1 MSKALPVIEASTDSP
16 ETIAA
21 LQAEIRALASAQN
34 AILLA
39 HNYQRAEVQDVA
51 HFVGDSLGLSR
62 RAAGVSEDVIVFC
75 GVHFMAETAKILV
88 PDKLVLLPDLD
99 AGCSL
104 ADTITPEEVRGWRQ
118 DFPDHVAVGYVNT
131 TAAVKAELDYCC
143 TSGNVLDVIDA
154 IPEEQGILFLPD
166 MFLGAHVRRMRPHR
180 RVEIWMGECHVHAGI
195 DIENLEAARA
205 AHPGAEVL
213 VHPECGCASRLLYRM
228 ADGDLPPEGIHIAS
242 TEGMIQLTQSLAADT
257 FIIATETGIIHRME
271 QMAPTKRFVAADRTA
286 ECAYMKTI
294 TLHSV
299 REALVHRQH
308 AIDVPAAI
316 RTRAKLA
323 IDRMVALGA

>member
-1 MSKALPVIEASTDSP
+1 VTKALPVIEATTDSP

-21 LQAEIRALASAQN
+21 LQAEIRALAVEKN
-34 AILLA
+34 AIILA

-62 RAAGVSEDVIVFC
+62 RAAAVSEAVIVFC
-75 GVHFMAETAKILV
+75 GVHFMAETAKVLA
-88 PDKLVLLPDLD
+88 PDKAVLLPDLA

-118 DFPDHVAVGYVNT
+118 QFPDYVAVGYVNT

-154 IPEEQGILFLPD
+154 ISEEKGILFLPD
-166 MFLGAHVRRMRPHR
+166 MFLGAHVRRMRPDR
-180 RVEIWMGECHVHAGI
+180 RVEVWMGECHVHAGI
-195 DIENLEAARA
+195 DIDNLEAARA

-242 TEGMIQLTQSLAADT
+242 TEGMIQLTKSLAADT

-271 QMAPTKRFVAADRTA
+271 QMAPGKRFVAADRAA

-294 TLHSV
+294 TLRDV
-299 REALVHRQH
+299 RDALLHHQH
-308 AIDVPAAI
+308 EIDVPSEI
-316 RTRAKLA
+316 RLRAKLA